1 MVIIEYRADVNKEF
15 RAKLLCMWNCRL
27 WLYQ

>member
-1 MVIIEYRADVNKEF
+1 MVIIEYRVDVNNEL
-15 RAKLLCMWNCRL
+15 RAKLLCIWNCRL